1 MRHPTRVV
9 SDITR
14 RRTHTPEEPCV
25 AGSIPALGTVKISS
39 IFVAQGRRMRPKR
52 SGEPWCMAMGWQ
64 ARPLQKRQLRVWLA
78 ARHLPKFCKPARHR
92 CGVSGWISRPRMV

>member
-25 AGSIPALGTVKISS
+25 AGSIPALGTAS
-39 IFVAQGRRMRPKR
+39 RRQRFRGLSFRGDQLAPSNPCR
-52 SGEPWCMAMGWQ
+52 STDQCLDGVPHDT
-64 ARPLQKRQLRVWLA
+64 ARASRTFTQIDAESGA
-78 ARHLPKFCKPARHR
+78 AFD
-92 CGVSGWISRPRMV
+92 